1 MVSVFILILIVKF
14 SAAQPFYLALRS
26 IILENKFCGPLPVI
40 NKQKGKNVILHMQ
53 INTFLLITSQ
63 KYMYNM
69 HISANSKT
77 LLYKKEKL
85 IFLLKNFFL
94 YYIYMTVTA

>member
-1 MVSVFILILIVKF
+1 
-14 SAAQPFYLALRS
+14 
-26 IILENKFCGPLPVI
+26 
-40 NKQKGKNVILHMQ
+40 MQ

-63 KYMYNM
+63 KYMYNT

-85 IFLLKNFFL
+85 IFLLKNCFIYYLL
-94 YYIYMTVTA
+94 YLHDCHNLMGFMKLFPQQAHQYQNLNLIISASSHSQRLI